1 MPADEWDD
9 SAILK
14 AFELA
19 LKGDNDNSSVKAKNR
34 EEKSEFEEADKRFER
49 LLQKGHE
56 SGTGPWKPTTDGT
69 ASYPSV
75 SCPDPTQLP
84 PSPGVPPLG
93 DGVAFPRNLVANT
106 LQSVQ
111 GGALQDMLLA
121 WYYSG
126 YYTGRYQAIQEMQI
140 GQVGPEDVDQ

>member
-19 LKGDNDNSSVKAKNR
+19 LKGDNDNSSVKAKNG

-56 SGTGPWKPTTDGT
+56 SGPGPWKPTTDG
-69 ASYPSV
+69 AANYPSV
-75 SCPDPTQLP
+75 SCTGPTSPPP
-84 PSPGVPPLG
+84 PSVPPLG
-93 DGVAFPRNLVANT
+93 GGVAFPPNFVVNT

-140 GQVGPEDVDQ
+140 GQVVPEDAADQ

>member
-19 LKGDNDNSSVKAKNR
+19 LKGEDNSSVKPKKG
-34 EEKSEFEEADKRFER
+34 EGKLEFEEADKRFEH
-49 LLQKGHE
+49 LLKKGHE
-56 SGTGPWKPTTDGT
+56 SGPGPWKSNTDG
-69 ASYPSV
+69 AADYPGISHMG
-75 SCPDPTQLP
+75 PTPP
-84 PSPGVPPLG
+84 PSLSTSPIGG
-93 DGVAFPRNLVANT
+93 RGAFPPNFLVNS

-126 YYTGRYQAIQEMQI
+126 YYTGRYQAVQEMQN
-140 GQVGPEDVDQ
+140 GQTPEDEDQ